1 MEAKNFLLKSGG
13 NGRTFLDKVYNKHIL
28 TVINTLDEEKEDRW
42 ETYNLIVSELTRN
55 TKKDFIKEIKYRLT
69 DGEDPSE
76 VILDIINRENDEV
89 GGLVWFLK
97 KRVEEYIDDDFFK
110 RFL

>member
-1 MEAKNFLLKSGG
+1 
-13 NGRTFLDKVYNKHIL
+13 
-28 TVINTLDEEKEDRW
+28 
-42 ETYNLIVSELTRN
+42 
-55 TKKDFIKEIKYRLT
+55 
-69 DGEDPSE
+69 
-76 VILDIINRENDEV
+76 LDIINRENDEV